1 MQILDVPV
9 FNEDGSV
16 QFTQTLTAAEAR
28 VLLQFGLN
36 YFASLGLHTRIV
48 EAMNERNPD
57 SSDPILTPMTLASNS
72 IN

>member
-16 QFTQTLTAAEAR
+16 QFTQTLTAAEAK

-48 EAMNERNPD
+48 ESMNERNADNSEPA
-57 SSDPILTPMTLASNS
+57 LTPMALVSNS